1 MNTEDIKAFYSQIH
15 FPGRYTGEDLKFYE
29 EQGINNV
36 YLKEIDRFL
45 VDGMSVL
52 DVGCG
57 TGLVSNLFAL
67 HRPNCQITAVDFSDS
82 IDYASTFAQEN
93 GITNVKWVKKDFLN
107 FKTTKQYDM
116 IICCGVLHHIPEYEQ
131 ALAKMKGLLK
141 PGGKLMLAVYNKYG
155 KLLKHVCNIK
165 YHNDVLYK
173 DQELNPFELSFT
185 HRQVMAMCKDLT
197 FELVTPSYNNH
208 LVNLS
213 ALFNSVN
220 GGLALY
226 VLTKP

>member
-1 MNTEDIKAFYSQIH
+1 MNTDAIKSFYSQIN
-15 FPGRYTGEDLKFYE
+15 FPGKYTGEDLKFYE

-36 YLKEIDRFL
+36 YLREIDRFL

-67 HRPNCQITAVDFSDS
+67 HRPNCKITAVDFSDS
-82 IDYASTFAQEN
+82 IDYAQEFAKEN
-93 GITNVKWVKKDFLN
+93 NIDNVNWIKKDFLQ
-107 FKTTKQYDM
+107 FKTNKQYDM
-116 IICCGVLHHIPEYEQ
+116 IICCGVLNHIPEHQ
-131 ALAKMKGLLK
+131 RALAKMKELPK
-141 PGGKLMLAVYNKYG
+141 PGGKLMLAVYNTYG
-155 KLLKHVCNIK
+155 KILKRVCNIK

-185 HRQVMAMCKDLT
+185 HQQVLKMCNDLQ
-197 FELVTPSYNNH
+197 FELVTPSINNY
-208 LVNLS
+208 LVNFS

-226 VLTKP
+226 VFTKH

>member
-1 MNTEDIKAFYSQIH
+1 MNTDQIKAFYSQIN
-15 FPGRYTGEDLKFYE
+15 FPGKYTIEDLKFYN

-57 TGLVSNLFAL
+57 TGLVSNLFAI
-67 HRPNCQITAVDFSDS
+67 HRPNCQITSVDFSDS
-82 IDYASTFAQEN
+82 IDYAKSFAEKN
-93 GITNVKWVKKDFLN
+93 NIINVDWIKKDFLD
-107 FKTTKQYDM
+107 FKTTKRYDM
-116 IICCGVLHHIPEYEQ
+116 IICCGVLHHIPEYER
-131 ALAKMKGLLK
+131 ALSKMKALLK
-141 PGGKLMLAVYNKYG
+141 PGGKLLLAVYNKYG
-155 KLLKHVCNIK
+155 KILKHVFNIK
-165 YHNDVLYK
+165 YHNDILYK

-185 HRQVMAMCKDLT
+185 NRQVMAMCDDMT
-197 FELVTPSYNNH
+197 FELVTPSHSNH
-208 LVNLS
+208 LVNIS

-226 VLTKP
+226 VFTKP

>member
-1 MNTEDIKAFYSQIH
+1 MNTNSIKAFYSQIH

-45 VDGMSVL
+45 IDGMSVL

-57 TGLVSNLFAL
+57 TGLVSNLFAI
-67 HRPNCQITAVDFSDS
+67 HRPNCQITSIDFSDS
-82 IDYASTFAQEN
+82 IDYAKQFAQKN
-93 GITNVKWVKKDFLN
+93 NIKNVDWVKKDFLE
-107 FKTTKQYDM
+107 FKTTKRYDM
-116 IICCGVLHHIPEYEQ
+116 IICCGVLHHIPEYKL
-131 ALAKMKGLLK
+131 ALSKMKELLK
-141 PGGKLMLAVYNKYG
+141 PGSKLMLAVYNKYG
-155 KLLKHVCNIK
+155 KLPKKIFNIK
-165 YHNDVLYK
+165 YHNDVLYQ

-185 HRQVMAMCKDLT
+185 HNQVLNMCRDLN
-197 FELVTPSYNNH
+197 FELVTPSYNNK

-226 VLTKP
+226 VFSNP